1 MNPNHGITQGKKSME
16 EWLIPE
22 LKERDIVKDA
32 TVTRTMNL
40 PAGEF
45 AHTVTKEDIRQS
57 TADTKKAMIK
67 LHNNRGEL
75 IKFPRKVKRTRKRKQ
90 EKELQL

>member
-1 MNPNHGITQGKKSME
+1 MNPSHGITQRKKSME
-16 EWLIPE
+16 EWPIPE

-45 AHTVTKEDIRQS
+45 AHTVTKEDTRQS
-57 TADTKKAMIK
+57 TADTKKAVTK
-67 LHNNRGEL
+67 QLNNLGEL
-75 IKFPRKVKRTRKRKQ
+75 ISFPER
-90 EKELQL
+90 